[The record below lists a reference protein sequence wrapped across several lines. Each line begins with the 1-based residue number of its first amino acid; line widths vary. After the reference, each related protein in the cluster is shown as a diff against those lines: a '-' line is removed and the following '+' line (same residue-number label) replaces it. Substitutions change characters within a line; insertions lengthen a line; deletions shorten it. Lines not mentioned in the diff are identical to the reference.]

1 MSTPVAATTVTPKR
15 GGTLKTG
22 SAQGITSLE
31 PHLSLAWQSSETT
44 WLPYDRLTA
53 YDLNL
58 NPQPML
64 AESWDVSNDAT
75 GIQLNIR
82 KNVQFHTGREL
93 TSDDVKYSILR
104 VRDPGV
110 GAGQFTNQSNW
121 FTTVDTPDK
130 YTVTL
135 RSDQPRPSMFD
146 LFEYLN
152 IVDKNT
158 VEGPDAKTASVGTGP
173 FKFVEWS
180 AGDHFT
186 LARNDSYWQ
195 SGRPLLDGVEA
206 RFFRDTQAM
215 TVQLEA
221 GAIDAMTLPLRQ
233 DFIRLR
239 SNPGYQALTHPN
251 GGTWYLVGI
260 NTGVPPFDNKLVR
273 QAMNYAID
281 RNRFVESVLLGI
293 GSPQDLPW
301 ADSSPGAEPAK
312 NQQYTFD
319 LDKARTLLS
328 QAGVSSLTTD
338 LLPVPGQPE
347 GGPFAEIYQ
356 ADLAKIGV
364 TVNIVNMDIAAW
376 VDQANNRKYHSLYF
390 ASNSTPGAQ
399 LSPPTLFNA
408 KPLDP
413 NNNNSAF
420 KSDGYSQLVAAA
432 AAEAD
437 PTRSKQLISQLNDM
451 VLDESFSIPLSPTL
465 LTKVARAAVHE
476 ITPNMHTGWMFTD
489 TWIDA

>member
-1 MSTPVAATTVTPKR
+1 MRLHSTSR
-15 GGTLKTG
+15 HYQSGD
-22 SAQGITSLE
+22 
-31 PHLSLAWQSSETT
+31 SLAWQSSETT

-64 AESWDVSNDAT
+64 AESWDLSSDAT
-75 GIQLNIR
+75 GIKLNIR
-82 KNVQFHTGREL
+82 KHVQFHSGREL

-121 FTTVDTPDK
+121 FTLSIPRINTAWCCDPINRDPACSISSSTS
-130 YTVTL
+130 TSWTRTL
-135 RSDQPRPSMFD
+135 SKVRMPKPHRSA
-146 LFEYLN
+146 L
-152 IVDKNT
+152 
-158 VEGPDAKTASVGTGP
+158 AP

-195 SGRPLLDGVEA
+195 AGRPLLDGVEA

-233 DFIRLR
+233 D
-239 SNPGYQALTHPN
+239 
-251 GGTWYLVGI
+251 
-260 NTGVPPFDNKLVR
+260 
-273 QAMNYAID
+273 
-281 RNRFVESVLLGI
+281 
-293 GSPQDLPW
+293 
-301 ADSSPGAEPAK
+301 
-312 NQQYTFD
+312 

-328 QAGVSSLTTD
+328 QAGVTSLTTD
-338 LLPVPGQPE
+338 LLPVPGQP
-347 GGPFAEIYQ
+347 FAENYQ
-356 ADLAKIGV
+356 ADLAKTGI

-420 KSDGYSQLVAAA
+420 KSDAYSQLVTAA

-451 VLDESFSIPLSPTL
+451 VLDESLSIPLSPTL
-465 LTKVARAAVHE
+465 LTKVARTAVHD
-476 ITPNMHTGWMFTD
+476 ITPNMHTGWMFAD